1 MTSPQVFL
9 SDLPPYR
16 NIKKK
21 NSVQPDAIFKW
32 TAAVANLFLA
42 GYHLQ
47 SIRQGFQRVI
57 CFTHKV

>member
-21 NSVQPDAIFKW
+21 KNSVLPDAIFKW

-47 SIRQGFQRVI
+47 SIRQGF
-57 CFTHKV
+57 